1 LAVVHLADDAARAT
15 ERTDR
20 LRTRHQTDRV
30 RCGIQRYTRQVSVT
44 DIIREQIVRLEKNQR
59 VPDRVVVAATF
70 IPALDLDESPEM
82 AQRLLD
88 LASQT
93 RSVRNNWP
101 AQLTSFI
108 GR

>member
-1 LAVVHLADDAARAT
+1 
-15 ERTDR
+15 
-20 LRTRHQTDRV
+20 
-30 RCGIQRYTRQVSVT
+30 
-44 DIIREQIVRLEKNQR
+44 VRLEKNQR

-93 RSVRNNWP
+93 RSVRNNLP

-108 GR
+108 GRKADVAAVRGYLRGPDKRLVTLIGPPGMARRA